1 MASDTDTERA
11 ENASPPRSEGWV
23 GRVRAVLSGAR
34 SSRDRRT
41 RRRGAGSRLG
51 GLILALNLLS
61 LLILFVGALVLN
73 EWRRNLV
80 EARLESL
87 TAQAEILANVLGELG
102 ITQGEPTPYLDPL
115 AASQWLRDNFI
126 PRGQR
131 VRLYDQSGLLII
143 DSYVVTEQIPGQ
155 PLAPALPADATPPA
169 PPDPQRE
176 QARAQTARRV
186 LAAEVER
193 ALAGA
198 PQTSLRRA
206 ETGER
211 VVSVSLPVR
220 HVRDVLGVLTLE
232 AGDVDETLAA
242 QRRALMPFA
251 FVALAVSLLTS
262 LLIHLFV
269 VRPIQRLSTAADHVR
284 LQRARAISLP
294 DLESRKDEI
303 GDLARSLETMT
314 ATLSDRMDAIER
326 FAADVSHEIKNPLT
340 SIRSALET
348 LDLVKTP
355 EDKARL
361 TALLQQDVGR
371 LDRLITDISNASR
384 LDAELSR
391 DRPRPVNLSKLLADI
406 AGIYQATAKPGD
418 IPVAFQDGMDGAGL
432 VMGREGPMGQV
443 FRNLIDNARSF
454 SPPDGAVRVS
464 LSRASGETARVTVDD
479 DGPGVPP
486 DNLETVFQRFYTS
499 RPKGAVFG
507 GNSGLGLS
515 IARQIVEAHGGRIH
529 AENRLGEDG
538 EVRGAR
544 FVVTLPQVRSRTAPK
559 TAKAARTEAE
569 DDHGGRG

>member
-1 MASDTDTERA
+1 MASDTDIEKADRPPGA
-11 ENASPPRSEGWV
+11 ASLWTARLRGLR
-23 GRVRAVLSGAR
+23 GRM
-34 SSRDRRT
+34 
-41 RRRGAGSRLG
+41 AGSRLG

-61 LLILFVGALVLN
+61 LLILFVGALALN

-80 EARLESL
+80 EARLDSL
-87 TAQAEILANVLGELG
+87 TSQAELLANVLGELG
-102 ITQGEPTPYLDPL
+102 ITQGEPTPYLDAL
-115 AASQWLRDNFI
+115 SASQWLRDNFI
-126 PRGQR
+126 PPGQR
-131 VRLYDQSGLLII
+131 VRLYDQNGLLII
-143 DSYVVTEQIPGQ
+143 DSYVVTEQIPGE
-155 PLAPALPADATPPA
+155 PLEPALPADVEPPA
-169 PPDPQRE
+169 PPDPE
-176 QARAQTARRV
+176 AESAKAARAREV

-193 ALAGA
+193 ALGGR
-198 PQTSLRRA
+198 PQSTVRRS
-206 ETGER
+206 EMGER

-220 HVRDVLGVLTLE
+220 HVRDVLGVLTIE
-232 AGDVDETLAA
+232 AGDVDETLDA

-269 VRPIQRLSTAADHVR
+269 ARPILRLSAAAHQVR

-294 DLESRKDEI
+294 DLEERKDEI

-314 ATLSDRMDAIER
+314 AALSDRMDAIER

-348 LDLVKTP
+348 LNLVKAP

-391 DRPRPVNLSKLLADI
+391 DRPRPVNLSRLLEDI
-406 AGIYQATAKPGD
+406 TAVYQATEKPGEA
-418 IPVAFQDGMDGAGL
+418 PVRFTDGLDGPVQ
-432 VMGREGPMGQV
+432 VMGREGPLGQV

-454 SPPDGAVRVS
+454 SPPGRAVRIT
-464 LSRASGETARVTVDD
+464 LDRQDDHARVVVED
-479 DGPGVPP
+479 DGPGIPP

-499 RPKGAVFG
+499 RPRGAAFG

-515 IARQIVEAHGGRIH
+515 IARQIIEAHGGRIQ
-529 AENRLGEDG
+529 AENRLGEAG
-538 EVRGAR
+538 AIAGAR
-544 FVVTLPQVRSRTAPK
+544 FTVSLPR
-559 TAKAARTEAE
+559 ARPVPRIKPRPA
-569 DDHGGRG
+569 DDDADG

>member
-1 MASDTDTERA
+1 MASDTDTEK
-11 ENASPPRSEGWV
+11 
-23 GRVRAVLSGAR
+23 AR
-34 SSRDRRT
+34 TSDN
-41 RRRGAGSRLG
+41 RGAGWIGRFGAVRRKFSGSRLG

-61 LLILFVGALVLN
+61 LLILFVGALLLN

-80 EARLESL
+80 DARLDSL
-87 TAQAEILANVLGELG
+87 TSQAELLASVLGELG
-102 ITQGEPTPYLDPL
+102 ITRGEPTPYLDGL

-131 VRLYDQSGLLII
+131 VRLYDQNGLLLI
-143 DSYVVTEQIPGQ
+143 DSYTVTEQIPGEA
-155 PLAPALPADATPPA
+155 LDPALPAGVA
-169 PPDPQRE
+169 PPPTADPEREGVQIE
-176 QARAQTARRV
+176 QARQA
-186 LAAEVER
+186 LSEEVER
-193 ALAGA
+193 ALDGE
-198 PQTSLRRA
+198 PQTSIRRA

-251 FVALAVSLLTS
+251 FVALAVSLLTA
-262 LLIHLFV
+262 LLIHMFV
-269 VRPIQRLSTAADHVR
+269 ARPILRLSVAADQVR

-294 DLESRKDEI
+294 DLEGRKDEI

-348 LDLVKTP
+348 LELVKAP
-355 EDKARL
+355 QDKARL
-361 TALLQQDVGR
+361 TALLQQDVSR

-391 DRPRPVNLSKLLADI
+391 DRPRPVDLSRLLGDI
-406 AGIYQATAKPGD
+406 VTVYETTARPGD
-418 IPVAFQDGMDGAGL
+418 VAVRYEVGPGEPGL
-432 VMGREGPMGQV
+432 VMGREGPLGQV

-454 SPPDGAVRVS
+454 SPAGGGVRVS
-464 LSRASGETARVTVDD
+464 LTGGDRVRVTVDD
-479 DGPGVPP
+479 DGPGIPP

-499 RPKGAVFG
+499 RPRGAAFG

-515 IARQIVEAHGGRIH
+515 IARQIIEAHGGAIH
-529 AENRLGEDG
+529 AENRPDPDG
-538 EVRGAR
+538 GVAGAR
-544 FVVTLPQVRSRTAPK
+544 FVVDLPRARAGAASRSPK
-559 TAKAARTEAE
+559 PARAKTEDAA
-569 DDHGGRG
+569 G